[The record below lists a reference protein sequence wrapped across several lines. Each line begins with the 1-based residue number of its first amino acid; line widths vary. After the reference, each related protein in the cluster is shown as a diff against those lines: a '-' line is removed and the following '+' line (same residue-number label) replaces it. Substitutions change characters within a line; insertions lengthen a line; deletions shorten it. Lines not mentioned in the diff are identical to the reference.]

1 MRVTCVN
8 EDMQESGCGSEPTSA
23 VSAPVDKIKDTT
35 CTKESN
41 VVAPAVKTDSR
52 KSSVAHAEHHTG
64 DENLGSSGAL
74 GHCESPEN
82 DQEAK
87 LLKVPDEVYHMDVPF
102 RGNYETFECAQNTPP
117 LSLAVENGE
126 SCSAPVEEEA
136 YSIRTHNDT
145 KEMKSELVLVHQQ
158 PPAPDQE
165 LPNISAEPEGTAA
178 MASGKGAAVAQE
190 MAVVDLKKKPV
201 VATGKSS
208 KDKGHKSMKKKCSDF
223 EEKSLHKLKKDGK
236 RVFEEGS
243 KVISEEKNHEGQRK
257 KQNKRKFLNER
268 PALNFKDGGLG
279 VPPDVMPNQDLTGPQ
294 PLPFDSESPFVEIQ
308 VTDSHCPIPESVYWA
323 QAINESNSLLVTGYM
338 PP

>member
-1 MRVTCVN
+1 
-8 EDMQESGCGSEPTSA
+8 MQESGCGSEPTSA

-136 YSIRTHNDT
+136 YSIKTHDDT

-165 LPNISAEPEGTAA
+165 LPNISAEPEGTVV
-178 MASGKGAAVAQE
+178 MASEKGAVVAQE
-190 MAVVDLKKKPV
+190 MAVFDLKKKV
-201 VATGKSS
+201 VMATGKGS
-208 KDKGHKSMKKKCSDF
+208 KDKGHNSMKKKCSDL
-223 EEKSLHKLKKDGK
+223 EEKSLHKFKKD
-236 RVFEEGS
+236 S
-243 KVISEEKNHEGQRK
+243 KMIPGEKNHEGK
-257 KQNKRKFLNER
+257 YNKQNQSKPLEKGAM
-268 PALNFKDGGLG
+268 PLNFHEDGSLGL
-279 VPPDVMPNQDLTGPQ
+279 PPDVSTDSTWMYRPTEIPDQDLTGPQ
-294 PLPFDSESPFVEIQ
+294 PLPFDSESPFVEIP
-308 VTDSHCPIPESVYWA
+308 VTDSHYSIPESVYWA
-323 QAINESNSLLVTGYM
+323 QAINESNSLLVTGYCM